1 MEASPLIGLAPPEMS
16 SVAAG
21 CCLHP
26 CDAPM
31 PAAMLIAATANNG
44 SIAALV
50 IDAEAVAMTTMLVLG
65 RIGGPP
71 TKPVAELT

>member
-1 MEASPLIGLAPPEMS
+1 
-16 SVAAG
+16 
-21 CCLHP
+21 
-26 CDAPM
+26 M